1 MRLKLA
7 LYVLLHLLLFCTALQ
22 AKVLQGRVT
31 HVSDGDT
38 LWLEVSKS
46 AKPIKVRL
54 QGMDAPEI
62 CQPWGEQAR
71 DALKGK
77 LLRQQVSLNTRAK
90 DDYNRA
96 LGRVEFQGADVGQ
109 WLVSQGHAWSY
120 HHRRDPGP
128 YISEQRIAE
137 GKRLG
142 LWAQTG
148 ADARIEPRQWRKTR
162 GACKS

>member
-7 LYVLLHLLLFCTALQ
+7 LCLLLCTAALQ
-22 AKVLQGRVT
+22 AKVLQGTVT

-38 LWLEVSKS
+38 LWLAVGKNV
-46 AKPIKVRL
+46 KPIKVRL

-62 CQPWGEQAR
+62 CQPWGKEAR
-71 DALKGK
+71 DALKAK

-90 DDYNRA
+90 DDYDRA
-96 LGRVEFQGADVGQ
+96 LGRVEFQGADIGQ

-128 YISEQRIAE
+128 YVAEQRVAE

-142 LWAQTG
+142 LWAQSG
-148 ADARIEPRQWRKTR
+148 VDAKIEPRQWRKTR
-162 GACKS
+162 GPCKH